1 MALIMMDLFLIFGGI
16 FLKYLCKSMKIPC
29 VLDSDKSYSKTIF
42 FSVISQ
48 VVEVCSL
55 LASLTLAGG
64 HKTYPVVALQ
74 YCRLIGGVELSL
86 KKTAIKSIQT
96 AKMAGLFPISTF
108 KDQLQCHVNYEMK
121 STCKTLEE
129 NYFKITYVQER
140 NKNFINKKSLI
151 LFQIEIENIFYQLC
165 QKKKRLP

>member
-108 KDQLQCHVNYEMK
+108 KDQLQCNLNHEMK
-121 STCKTLEE
+121 STQ
-129 NYFKITYVQER
+129 FVDGP
-140 NKNFINKKSLI
+140 KNLCLAI
-151 LFQIEIENIFYQLC
+151 LLGPPLC
-165 QKKKRLP
+165 GASNLNNPIMT